1 MSDEEEI
8 PQIYH
13 LARGVSEKDYVRA
26 LRARRYLWGSI
37 VIICTCVAFGTSI
50 AIFAFG
56 IALNPKLMITLGG
69 LLSLL
74 MAKIF
79 DRAFKL
85 HTVQYQTYSRWRAV
99 KKYRQESNK

>member
-13 LARGVSEKDYVRA
+13 LARGVSEQDYVKA

-37 VIICTCVAFGTSI
+37 AIISICIAFGTSI
-50 AIFAFG
+50 AIFVYG
-56 IALNPKLMITLGG
+56 IALNPKLMITLAG

-79 DRAFKL
+79 DRAFQL
-85 HTVQYQTYSRWRAV
+85 HTVKYQTYARWRAV
-99 KKYRQESNK
+99 KKYRKNSEL